1 LPEDDIATQ
10 SLWRAIS
17 QAFANIN
24 GMEWIAAVTGAGL
37 KVRLKNGQFFFR
49 HAGENSERA
58 YAIRPYAN
66 SWIANF

>member
-1 LPEDDIATQ
+1 LPQDDIATQ

-49 HAGENSERA
+49 HAGES
-58 YAIRPYAN
+58 
-66 SWIANF
+66 